1 MQAMQAMQVM
11 QMQAMQAMQEPTPMT
26 VQPPPSAPRVQVASD

>member
-1 MQAMQAMQVM
+1 MQVM
-11 QMQAMQAMQEPTPMT
+11 PMMQVMRVTQEMKESTPMT